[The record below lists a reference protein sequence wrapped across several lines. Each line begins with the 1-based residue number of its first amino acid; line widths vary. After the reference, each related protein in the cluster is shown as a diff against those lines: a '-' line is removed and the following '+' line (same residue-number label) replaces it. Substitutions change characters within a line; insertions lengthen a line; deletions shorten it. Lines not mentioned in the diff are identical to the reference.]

1 MSAISDTDSPLE
13 KPSKHIRTA
22 SSIFFFISGFGY
34 SSWASRIPSIQQQ
47 LNLNEAE
54 LGTVLFAMPIG
65 LILTLPLTKTLL
77 RKHSSNIIMLF
88 GALLFNILLC
98 FPGFTSST
106 LQLMGL
112 LFGFGVARNLMN
124 ISVNAQSV
132 GVQAYYSRS
141 IITTFHGIWSLA
153 GFAGAGLGYIMVA
166 NNIGMSVHLP
176 IAGVSM
182 VILAIA
188 AYPQTLYQAPL
199 EEKPKPVFSLPD
211 KSVLGYALICFAC
224 MATEN
229 AMYDWAIIYFEKA
242 GSAPATTSITG
253 FVVYMIFMTIGRFGG
268 DKIVHKTG
276 IINIIKYSGLFIFLG
291 LLAAALFPNKFVIFP
306 AFAVVGLGVSCIVP
320 LIFSLAGRNKSA
332 NSGTQIASIST
343 IGYLGFLV
351 IPPAVGFL
359 AHASS
364 LRFTFGILSLLGMM
378 IFLFSLKLKN

>member
-1 MSAISDTDSPLE
+1 KS
-13 KPSKHIRTA
+13 
-22 SSIFFFISGFGY
+22 
-34 SSWASRIPSIQQQ
+34 
-47 LNLNEAE
+47 
-54 LGTVLFAMPIG
+54 
-65 LILTLPLTKTLL
+65 LL
-77 RKHSSNIIMLF
+77 RKRSSNIIMLI

-98 FPGFTSST
+98 FPGFTSNI

-141 IITTFHGIWSLA
+141 IITTFHGVWSLA

-166 NNIGMSVHLP
+166 NNIGMNIHLP
-176 IAGVSM
+176 IAGLSM
-182 VILAIA
+182 VILALIT
-188 AYPQTLYQAPL
+188 YPHTLYQEPL
-199 EEKPKPVFSLPD
+199 QEKPKPVFSLPD

-229 AMYDWAIIYFEKA
+229 VMYDWAIIFFEKA
-242 GSAPATTSITG
+242 GLAPATTAITG
-253 FVVYMIFMTIGRFGG
+253 FVVYMVFMTLGRFGG

-276 IINIIKYSGLFIFLG
+276 IINIIKYSGLFIFIG
-291 LLAAALFPNKFVIFP
+291 LLAVALFPNKFVIFP
-306 AFAVVGLGVSCIVP
+306 AFAIIGLGVSCIVP
-320 LIFSLAGRNKSA
+320 LIFSLAGKNKTA

-359 AHASS
+359 AHATS
-364 LRFTFGILSLLGMM
+364 LRFTFGTLSVLGLM
-378 IFLFSLKLKN
+378 IFLFSLKLKNH